1 MNSDFNAVRIQ
12 TIMESIQRMIPQ
24 DSPIVALAQ
33 QGAEAV
39 GQIVAATLLVGNLR
53 GEPSVGNQSADQAK
67 RA

>member
-1 MNSDFNAVRIQ
+1 
-12 TIMESIQRMIPQ
+12 MESIQRMIPQ

-39 GQIVAATLLVGNLR
+39 GQIVAATLLAGNLQ
-53 GEPSVGNQSADQAK
+53 GETSVGNQSADQAK